1 MNPDTSAWIA
11 VIISIVI
18 VLNLGVLLASAYWK
32 LPQAERYLVNSR
44 IVTDA
49 KRVWRGNDPIARLNR
64 MGAVALVFTFRGLLH
79 RRGLIDRDEADRVPV
94 NLRIWTAGPIM
105 SSCLILLGS
114 LGFWLMEKGNPL

>member
-11 VIISIVI
+11 VVISIVI

-64 MGAVALVFTFRGLLH
+64 LGAVALVFTFGGLLH
-79 RRGLIDRDEADRVPV
+79 RRDLIDRNEADHVPLE
-94 NLRIWTAGPIM
+94 LRIWTAGPIV
-105 SSCLILLGS
+105 SSCLILLAS
-114 LGFWLMEKGNPL
+114 LGFWLMEKGYLL